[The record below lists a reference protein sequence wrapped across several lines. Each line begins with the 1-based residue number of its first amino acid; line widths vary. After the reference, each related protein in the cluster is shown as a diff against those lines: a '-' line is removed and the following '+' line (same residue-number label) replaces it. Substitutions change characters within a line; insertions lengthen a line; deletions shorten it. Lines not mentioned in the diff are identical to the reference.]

1 MEQSGQSGQRRH
13 GSGTNGGGAGSSALS
28 DEAQQQLE
36 ELRQRVGEIN
46 ERVVTFIKER
56 PGTAL
61 LIAAGAGFLIGRI
74 LRS

>member
-1 MEQSGQSGQRRH
+1 MEQRGQGMRS
-13 GSGTNGGGAGSSALS
+13 SNGGGVSALG
-28 DEAQQQLE
+28 DEAQQQIE
-36 ELRQRVGEIN
+36 ELRMRVGEIN

>member
-1 MEQSGQSGQRRH
+1 MEQRSQGG
-13 GSGTNGGGAGSSALS
+13 GTKSNNGGTSKSAIRQ
-28 DEAQQQLE
+28 EAAEQLE
-36 ELRQRVGEIN
+36 ELRERVGEIN

-61 LIAAGAGFLIGRI
+61 LIAAGAGLLIGRI